1 MDDKLRDILDE
12 LDEKQTSILLEN
24 EMHYDVDK
32 AALKRIKAS
41 VHKRVRA
48 DRKQKVIMRKILVS
62 AAAVLLVFST
72 YLSFGSDNISD
83 TLKQVFE
90 YIPGYGMN
98 NSSGK
103 GSAGEI
109 PQQVLDMVE
118 NRRVMNSLTKE
129 KYTIGEKGYRVN
141 HIDFDKLYMSEPSL
155 EKLMTE
161 EERWLFIIENKG
173 SSYLSM
179 LIGKYQGKY
188 DVLMYGGGAEMFYH
202 TLALA
207 DPMKTGKVDLLAY
220 GGDYYFISEES
231 QIYQI
236 PDTRSQYERNPSLFD
251 HPISEKI
258 GVDLILANYDD
269 YMNADDSETK
279 LGSVGLVEQHHEE
292 QSK

>member
-1 MDDKLRDILDE
+1 MDDKLKDILDE
-12 LDEKQTSILLEN
+12 LDEKQTSFLLES
-24 EMHYDVDK
+24 EMYYEVDK
-32 AALKRIKAS
+32 ASLDKIKAS
-41 VHKRVRA
+41 VQKRIRA
-48 DRKQKVIMRKILVS
+48 DRKAKMFRSKILVS
-62 AAAVLLVFST
+62 AAAVLLAFST
-72 YLSFGSDNISD
+72 LFSLESDHISD

-90 YIPGYGMN
+90 YLPGYGMN

-258 GVDLILANYDD
+258 GVDLILANYND